1 MSEELLVE
9 QPSQRRDSGCAP
21 PAVPVFCVRYEEE
34 GMSRSKPL
42 RIAGVASNTICT
54 GRPFALQSGCECRVL
69 LHCKAPSFSMWA
81 DAVVTDAPPPF
92 AGDAR
97 FHRVRLLGQGK
108 FQLED
113 YLDAVSEALF
123 RFFGG
128 FEQFEQFTGADCR
141 ELARVAGTRELVRGE
156 ILYQVGEHS
165 PDENDLYL
173 VTAGSLKAYKLDPG
187 DPADNIA
194 AITVGQFLG
203 ENTFVIDQPHTASI
217 AALADAWLI
226 QFSRSGLRRLEEDHP
241 RLFIKI
247 YKLITETLVRRLAR
261 TTARWKNYDE

>member
-1 MSEELLVE
+1 MSKELLTE
-9 QPSQRRDSGCAP
+9 QPSQRRDPGCVPA
-21 PAVPVFCVRYEEE
+21 AVPVFCVRYEAE
-34 GMSRSKPL
+34 GMERSKPL
-42 RIAGVASNTICT
+42 RMAGVASSTVCT

-69 LHCKAPSFSMWA
+69 LHCRAPSFSAWA

-97 FHRVRLLGQGK
+97 FHGVRLLGQGK

-113 YLDAVSEALF
+113 YLDAVGEALL
-123 RFFGG
+123 RFLGSL
-128 FEQFEQFTGADCR
+128 EQFEHFTCDDCR

-156 ILYQVGEHS
+156 TLYRVAEHS

-173 VTAGSLKAYKLDPG
+173 VTAGSLKAYKLDPD

-194 AITVGQFLG
+194 AITVGHFLG

-217 AALADAWLI
+217 AALVDSWLI
-226 QFSRSGLRRLEEDHP
+226 QFSRSGLRRLEQDHP
-241 RLFIKI
+241 QLFIKI

-261 TTARWKNYDE
+261 TTARWKKYDA